1 MISPPSLKPGN
12 KVGII
17 APARK
22 VSFKELAPAIKVF
35 NSWGLETI
43 LSPHLLGSCNQYSGP
58 DEERA
63 ADLQAMLDHPEIRA
77 VFCARGGYGTLRI
90 IDQLNFSKF
99 CKKPKWIVGFS
110 DITVLHAHIQQ
121 NFGIE
126 TLHAMMPLNIVSGK
140 KMQKRM
146 LALESL
152 HSALIG
158 QKLKYKTEPHLLNR
172 KGSAEGILIGGN
184 LSLLYSLNGSIS
196 DPDTRDKILFIE
208 DLDEYL
214 YHIDR
219 IMMNLKRAG
228 KLNHI
233 RGLVVGGMTE
243 MKDNKI
249 PFGKTAEE
257 IISEA
262 VKDYDF
268 PVCFNFPAG
277 HIDDNRALIL
287 GRNVKLK
294 VNKKECVL
302 EFD

>member
-1 MISPPSLKPGN
+1 MICPPSLKPGN

-22 VSFKELAPAIKVF
+22 VSFKELEPAIKVF

-43 LSPHLLGSCNQYSGP
+43 LSPHLLGSCNQYSGT
-58 DEERA
+58 DEERT

-77 VFCARGGYGTLRI
+77 IFCARGGYGTLRI
-90 IDQLNFSKF
+90 IDQLDFSKF

-121 NFGIE
+121 NFSIE
-126 TLHAMMPLNIVSGK
+126 TLHAMMPLNIISGK

-152 HSALIG
+152 RCALFG
-158 QKLKYKTEPHLLNR
+158 QKLKYNTEPHPLNL

-184 LSLLYSLNGSIS
+184 LSLLYAISGSIS
-196 DPDTRDKILFIE
+196 EPDTRDKILFIE

-219 IMMNLKRAG
+219 MMMNLKRSG
-228 KLNHI
+228 KLSHI
-233 RGLVVGGMTE
+233 KGMIVGGMTE

-257 IISEA
+257 IISEE
-262 VKDYDF
+262 VKDFDF

-277 HIDDNRALIL
+277 HMDDNRALIL

-294 VNKKECVL
+294 VNKKETVL

>member
-1 MISPPSLKPGN
+1 M
-12 KVGII
+12 
-17 APARK
+17 
-22 VSFKELAPAIKVF
+22 
-35 NSWGLETI
+35 
-43 LSPHLLGSCNQYSGP
+43 
-58 DEERA
+58 
-63 ADLQAMLDHPEIRA
+63 
-77 VFCARGGYGTLRI
+77 
-90 IDQLNFSKF
+90 
-99 CKKPKWIVGFS
+99 
-110 DITVLHAHIQQ
+110 
-121 NFGIE
+121 
-126 TLHAMMPLNIVSGK
+126 
-140 KMQKRM
+140 
-146 LALESL
+146 
-152 HSALIG
+152 
-158 QKLKYKTEPHLLNR
+158 
-172 KGSAEGILIGGN
+172 GGN
-184 LSLLYSLNGSIS
+184 LSLLIAISGSIS

-219 IMMNLKRAG
+219 IMMNIKRAG

-302 EFD
+302 EFI